1 MHPHRRTRW
10 MISGLIATLAGTVA
24 AAPPPPTPQQRYER
38 QLQACLRDPQYRVG
52 GAATG
57 ECLEAAT
64 ATLDADIERR
74 LQALAAPRCAGV
86 GAALAQAQQHWQQY
100 RQIQCAAYQTMFDNT
115 AMYLNGTACQLRV
128 TLERQHELQQLATL
142 QPSLHPPCD

>member
-38 QLQACLRDPQYRVG
+38 QLQACLRDPLYRVG

-64 ATLDADIERR
+64 TTLDADIERR
-74 LQALAAPRCAGV
+74 LQ
-86 GAALAQAQQHWQQY
+86 ALAQAQQHWQQY

-128 TLERQHELQQLATL
+128 TLERQHELQQLAAL